1 MVRARPPAPP
11 GRRVGRYPRAVQP
24 APGASV
30 DGAAIGRVAE
40 VWRYPVKSLG
50 GEQLVGALC
59 ERRGVRGDRRWAVT
73 GEDGRIGSGKT
84 TRRFRRMPGLLSL
97 RARTDDAG
105 DVWVEL
111 PDGRRG
117 RVEDPATAAWLS
129 EVTGEP
135 VRLREE
141 SGTSHF
147 DDGPLHLVTT
157 GSLSDL
163 GPLDLHGPLAD
174 RRRFRPNLLLAAD
187 APLDPPCRLRVGAA
201 AVLAVSTPTARC
213 VMTTMAQPGLAF
225 APTVLKQLEHHR
237 DGCLGVYATVEREGE
252 VAVGDP
258 VTVLDGA

>member
-1 MVRARPPAPP
+1 M
-11 GRRVGRYPRAVQP
+11 
-24 APGASV
+24 
-30 DGAAIGRVAE
+30 
-40 VWRYPVKSLG
+40 WRYPVKSLG
-50 GEQLVGALC
+50 GEQLVRARC

-105 DVWVEL
+105 NVWVEL

-117 RVEDPATAAWLS
+117 RVEDPETAAWLS

-135 VRLREE
+135 VHLRQE
-141 SGTSHF
+141 SSTSHF

-163 GPLDLHGPLAD
+163 GPLGLHGPLAD

-187 APLDPPCRLRVGAA
+187 APLDPPCRLLVGAA
-201 AVLAVSTPTARC
+201 AVLAVSGPTVRC

-225 APTVLKQLEHHR
+225 APAVLKQLEHHR
-237 DGCLGVYATVEREGE
+237 DGRLGVYATVEREGE